1 MSLYAQNKNSNA
13 NHVKVK
19 YLFGKEVHMKEF
31 VKEKN
36 LTNLKIPIKNK
47 KALKLYKKYQ
57 NWNE

>member
-47 KALKLYKKYQ
+47 KAQAL
-57 NWNE
+57 